1 MKKFFTLLLAV
12 ISTMTAFAQT
22 EPAIEL
28 QAEVDGN
35 TRTFSIGLATEGT
48 VQIDWGNG
56 EKVTSEVIPAFD
68 GWNQVNVSGTVSGEG
83 KVTMFANANAMTT
96 VGRRSLEALRLQP
109 LGKPPQCFS

>member
-35 TRTFSIGLATEGT
+35 TRTLTIGLATEGT
-48 VQIDWGNG
+48 VQIDGVM
-56 EKVTSEVIPAFD
+56 ERKSHQKTF
-68 GWNQVNVSGTVSGEG
+68 QH
-83 KVTMFANANAMTT
+83 TM
-96 VGRRSLEALRLQP
+96 VGI
-109 LGKPPQCFS
+109 K

>member
-12 ISTMTAFAQT
+12 ISTMAAFAQT

-28 QAEVDGN
+28 KAEVDGN
-35 TRTFSIGLATEGT
+35 TRTFTIGLATEGT

-68 GWNQVNVSGTVSGEG
+68 GWNQVDVSGTVSGDG
-83 KVTMFANANAMTT
+83 KVKSMATT
-96 VGRRSLEALRLQP
+96 LF
-109 LGKPPQCFS
+109 FSNVHQEKMVPKYCLWM